1 MTVSS
6 NLVSVRSRKASPWL
20 GLAAFGFALI
30 GVVADDAA
38 TIGMGVLFAVGAV
51 TAALVS
57 FRK

>member
-6 NLVSVRSRKASPWL
+6 NSVSVRSRKASPWL
-20 GLAAFGFALI
+20 GLAAFGFAVI
-30 GVVADDAA
+30 GVTANNTE

-57 FRK
+57 LRK